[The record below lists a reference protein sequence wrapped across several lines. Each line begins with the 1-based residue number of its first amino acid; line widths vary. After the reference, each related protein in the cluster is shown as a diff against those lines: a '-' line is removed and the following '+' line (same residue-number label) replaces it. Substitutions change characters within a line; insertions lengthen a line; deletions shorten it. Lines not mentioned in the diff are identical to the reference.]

1 MRIARLVLVI
11 VTAIVTPLAM
21 ASACPP
27 KDDGKPAKVP
37 VTFSVVQICLDD
49 TTLIRQEDARCEEG
63 LSSFH
68 WVYVADSAA
77 WPVELPAVG
86 EYIQGGRA
94 TPEMPTGVVIGRIP
108 REGARFANP

>member
-1 MRIARLVLVI
+1 MSHERGKMRTARIVLVLV
-11 VTAIVTPLAM
+11 TAVLTPLAM
-21 ASACPP
+21 AADCS
-27 KDDGKPAKVP
+27 KDDGKPVE
-37 VTFSVVQICLDD
+37 ICLDD

-77 WPVELPAVG
+77 WPTELPAVG

-94 TPEMPTGVVIGRIP
+94 TPVKPKDVTIGRIP

>member
-1 MRIARLVLVI
+1 MRIARLVLVL
-11 VTAIVTPLAM
+11 VTAALTPLAM
-21 ASACPP
+21 AADCSKNDPKPP
-27 KDDGKPAKVP
+27 EQP
-37 VTFSVVQICLDD
+37 VTFTVVEICLDD
-49 TTLIRQEDARCEEG
+49 TSLIRQEDARCEEG

-68 WVYVADSAA
+68 WAYVADSAA

-94 TPEMPTGVVIGRIP
+94 TPVKPKDVTIGRIP